1 MIETPDDIARE
12 FERELRTVFRPE
24 SRLGVVDWLSSREGI
39 LDIPYSPKR
48 GRFSLETTPWLREP
62 LESCFD
68 PLVQLVALMK
78 PIQTGGS
85 LVLESCVPYIAARA
99 PAAAVVFAPTDSKA
113 KLLAETRLRPLLENC
128 ASVARMLPNKKEF
141 QWDSFPIDR
150 AHFFIRGADNVKN
163 LQSITTKY
171 VLGTEVYLWKKGHL
185 SEALKRTKAFEWAG
199 KHILESQAGIVG
211 DDWDNLFAIT
221 DRREWCYSCPDCSKV
236 QPWEM
241 RNLKFPEGSV
251 TPDGFDFRLLEAGVR
266 LACSGC
272 GATFEDK
279 ATTRALLNSRSSYVA
294 QNLNASPRL
303 RGFHYTSLVARPW
316 GEIASE
322 WARARLSLNSGDEDP
337 MRIFRQKEEAVA
349 WSPSV
354 LDTATEIPAGNF
366 RRNEEWSDEGG
377 YNIRTRKVE
386 PSVPEGSK
394 DIVRLRF
401 LSVDVQRT
409 GFFCL
414 VRGWSEDGRS
424 RLVDWTFLTTFDE
437 VDEYRRKFGIIS
449 PFVFIDSGDQSDT
462 VTRQAARFGWNATRG
477 DRRNEFPWRIKTAAG
492 KLVTKF
498 RPYARPR
505 IVESGKQS
513 CRVYLFG
520 NLPFKDIL
528 FRLRRSGRHS
538 YPHDAGEEYVAQMQS
553 ERRVLDSS
561 GRPIW
566 KNAGKRAN
574 HLFDC
579 EVIQIL
585 PALAF
590 GLIGRDA
597 KAKPAGEAS
606 PVEEEDGSEEGESEG
621 G

>member
-1 MIETPDDIARE
+1 MIQTPEDVAAE
-12 FERELRTVFRPE
+12 FERDLRSVFRPE

-48 GRFSLETTPWLREP
+48 GRFSLVTTPWLREP

-85 LVLESCVPYIAARA
+85 LVLESCVPYIASRA
-99 PAAAVVFAPTDSKA
+99 PAAAVVYAPTDSKA

-128 ASVARMLPNKKEF
+128 ASTARLLPPKKEF
-141 QWDSFPIDR
+141 QWDSFPVDR
-150 AHFFIRGADNVKN
+150 AHFFIRGADNIKN

-171 VLGTEVYLWKKGHL
+171 VLGTEIYLWKKGRL
-185 SEALKRTKAFEWAG
+185 AEALKRTKAFEWAG

-211 DDWDNLFAIT
+211 DDWDSIFATT
-221 DRREWCYSCPDCSKV
+221 DRREWSFACPDCGRV

-241 RNLKFPEGSV
+241 RNLKFADGAV
-251 TPDGFDFRLLEAGVR
+251 TPEGFDFRLLESSTR
-266 LACSGC
+266 LACCGC
-272 GATFEDK
+272 GSLFEDK
-279 ATTRALLNSRSSYVA
+279 PSTRALLNSRSEYVA
-294 QNLNASPRL
+294 QNMNASPRL

-322 WARARLSLNSGDEDP
+322 WGRARLALNAGDEEP
-337 MRIFRQKEEAVA
+337 MRIFKQKEEAVA
-349 WSPSV
+349 WSPSSI
-354 LDTATEIPAGNF
+354 DSATEIPAGNYK
-366 RRNEEWSDEGG
+366 RGEDWPDEGG
-377 YNIRTRKVE
+377 YNLRTRKVE
-386 PSVPEGSK
+386 PSYSEGSK

-401 LSVDVQRT
+401 LSVDVQRN
-409 GFFCL
+409 GFFAL
-414 VRGWSEDGRS
+414 VRSWSEDGRS
-424 RLVDWTFLTTFDE
+424 RLLDWTFLTTFDE

-449 PFVFIDSGDQSDT
+449 PFVFVDSGDQTDT
-462 VTRQAARFGWNATRG
+462 VTRQASRFGWNATRG
-477 DRRNEFPWRIKTAAG
+477 DRRNEFPWRVKTASG
-492 KLVTKF
+492 KIITKF

-505 IVESGKQS
+505 VVESGKMS
-513 CRVYLFG
+513 CRVYYFG

-528 FRLRRSGRHS
+528 YRLRRSGRHT
-538 YPHDAGEEYVAQMQS
+538 YPHDAGDEYSAQMTS
-553 ERRVLDSS
+553 ERRVLDAS

-566 KNAGKRAN
+566 KVQSKRAN

-590 GLIGRDA
+590 GLIGKDA
-597 KAKPAGEAS
+597 KPKPAGETP
-606 PVEEEDGSEEGESEG
+606 PVEEEDTGDETSE
-621 G
+621 